1 MHRKLIITLLFC
13 FSSLSMAAPVKMGAP
28 FFPPYA
34 YFDIDGNLT
43 GIWYEQLAP
52 VLARAEI
59 DYKPVN
65 VPIKRFYSA
74 VATGK
79 VQLSALP
86 LNMPG
91 MEDVLLSEKPFSK
104 FDLRV
109 FWLDGQQHIDSL
121 SQLAGKKVLLI
132 GGYSYGGLLRDALP
146 EEQRD
151 NFKTVANQAIALK
164 AMLSKEADYVLGYWA
179 MMSYLQKNYPQVQL
193 NNHKVAEIPV
203 HFAIHNSA
211 GDAQDMMRRFE
222 AALNANDVDK

>member
-1 MHRKLIITLLFC
+1 MLKKLFVTVLLC
-13 FSSLSMAAPVKMGAP
+13 CSIPALATPAKLGAP

-34 YFDIDGNLT
+34 YFDIDGKLT
-43 GIWYEQLAP
+43 GIWYKQLAP
-52 VLARAEI
+52 ALAKAEI

-86 LNMPG
+86 GNMPG
-91 MEDVLLSEKPFSK
+91 MENVLLSNQPFSK

-109 FWLDGQQHIDSL
+109 FWLDGEAHIDSL
-121 SQLAGKKVLLI
+121 EQLADQKVLLI
-132 GGYSYGGLLRDALP
+132 RGYSYGGLLRDAVP
-146 EEQRD
+146 EAQRG

-164 AMLSKEADYVLGYWA
+164 ALLNKEADYVLGYWA

-193 NNHKVAEIPV
+193 NNHKVAEIPIY
-203 HFAIHNSA
+203 FAIHNSVGNA
-211 GDAQDMMRRFE
+211 EDMMRRFE
-222 AALNANDVDK
+222 AAL